1 MHWRMES
8 KTHYIN
14 LDAKDIKAYI
24 PQANETIHKHV
35 NIKKF
40 MHSKEIINL
49 NKTGDRSRER
59 KKTQTEMNKK
69 RGFKRESTMAATIC
83 GVEALSN
90 KPGR

>member
-49 NKTGDRSRER
+49 NKTGDKSRER
-59 KKTQTEMNKK
+59 KKHKQ
-69 RGFKRESTMAATIC
+69 R
-83 GVEALSN
+83 
-90 KPGR
+90 